1 MRSPSKRA
9 DITVDYLA
17 RGLAAIMSTVDP
29 QEVIVG
35 GGLSHAGDL
44 LMGPLAEKLDE
55 YVFPGTRG
63 KYVLRRATLGN
74 DAGALGAAYQAFQ
87 MLAEGAGEQMI

>member
-1 MRSPSKRA
+1 M
-9 DITVDYLA
+9 
-17 RGLAAIMSTVDP
+17 
-29 QEVIVG
+29 G
-35 GGLSHAGDL
+35 GVFSHAGEL
-44 LMGPLAEKLDE
+44 LIGPLAEKLDE